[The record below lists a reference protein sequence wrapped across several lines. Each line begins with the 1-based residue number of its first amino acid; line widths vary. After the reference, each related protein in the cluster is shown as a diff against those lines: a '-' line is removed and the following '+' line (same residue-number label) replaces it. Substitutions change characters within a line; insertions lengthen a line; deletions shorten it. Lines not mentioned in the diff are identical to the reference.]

1 MPFST
6 DEVLAEIAHDLVSQ
20 IETRNYP
27 RFKQAL
33 TELTRLHIEL
43 IHACA
48 MSGDG
53 GLPSS
58 AALLA
63 SPYGFGSTTFS
74 RDWMAQYR
82 DINNVAAHALEV
94 DGRYF
99 SSVAYTTQRFGYAF
113 ADQAPDILRDALLP
127 ARNLFFQLQQVW
139 SEKNGDPPAE
149 DLLKGVRLSAPFDK
163 RYADAVS
170 DWVSAWEGFHIPP
183 SKDFKLTDV
192 ESWDFMRKKAL
203 VLADHID
210 FTATAMV
217 RAIVAGDAVGA
228 GYLQDCLVKWWGNRE
243 HELDTGHVLYRD
255 ENSVLNLSLADLEYD
270 GARCVIPGLPDGL
283 QTSVAMAQS
292 LNYVLMR
299 YWEDVRLVV
308 CALLFSDGGLV
319 SGTDSLATRMAMNV
333 LSMHSQHDGGR
344 LTGERLDDAGQ
355 ILSRSLRIEGSED
368 AYSQRFEKFLE
379 SATENAFERVIAGR
393 IYSWSGSRDLRSLQ
407 GELAAIAMVLYRP
420 RQHFPDVERSVGLS
434 TRSLDEL
441 ASISRFANQ
450 VGEAAHADKVAD
462 RLKTIEGL
470 RKGLDLPGTVDEAR
484 EGIIKLCLNFAEAA
498 ANHEKSVVSQ
508 TPISLDQVGMFER
521 MCAEAIFR
529 AGGKFPLQLTN
540 QFEPTKAE
548 LLASEQVITGM
559 SKLPFTEGP
568 LEELRDS
575 DVEMISQ
582 MLGVRLL
589 QEALESLILRDGVQ
603 RVRDDTPA
611 AFYADLLSKMEGIV
625 RNGLD
630 PVILSDRSDT
640 IELLSPWRTEEALPL
655 PRNLSVLPSRSIDGE
670 DAWSMVNGAPVY
682 LVPMASKRVI
692 VTSRQHIEKLQ
703 FKEMDGKVGLKLEAE
718 PQDERRIKLSF
729 TFAVRFAPL
738 FAGSSSQ

>member
-1 MPFST
+1 M
-6 DEVLAEIAHDLVSQ
+6 
-20 IETRNYP
+20 
-27 RFKQAL
+27 
-33 TELTRLHIEL
+33 
-43 IHACA
+43 
-48 MSGDG
+48 
-53 GLPSS
+53 
-58 AALLA
+58 
-63 SPYGFGSTTFS
+63 
-74 RDWMAQYR
+74 
-82 DINNVAAHALEV
+82 
-94 DGRYF
+94 
-99 SSVAYTTQRFGYAF
+99 
-113 ADQAPDILRDALLP
+113 
-127 ARNLFFQLQQVW
+127 
-139 SEKNGDPPAE
+139 
-149 DLLKGVRLSAPFDK
+149 
-163 RYADAVS
+163 
-170 DWVSAWEGFHIPP
+170 
-183 SKDFKLTDV
+183 
-192 ESWDFMRKKAL
+192 
-203 VLADHID
+203 
-210 FTATAMV
+210 
-217 RAIVAGDAVGA
+217 
-228 GYLQDCLVKWWGNRE
+228 
-243 HELDTGHVLYRD
+243 
-255 ENSVLNLSLADLEYD
+255 
-270 GARCVIPGLPDGL
+270 
-283 QTSVAMAQS
+283 
-292 LNYVLMR
+292 
-299 YWEDVRLVV
+299 
-308 CALLFSDGGLV
+308 
-319 SGTDSLATRMAMNV
+319 
-333 LSMHSQHDGGR
+333 
-344 LTGERLDDAGQ
+344 
-355 ILSRSLRIEGSED
+355 
-368 AYSQRFEKFLE
+368 
-379 SATENAFERVIAGR
+379 
-393 IYSWSGSRDLRSLQ
+393 
-407 GELAAIAMVLYRP
+407 
-420 RQHFPDVERSVGLS
+420 
-434 TRSLDEL
+434 
-441 ASISRFANQ
+441 
-450 VGEAAHADKVAD
+450 
-462 RLKTIEGL
+462 
-470 RKGLDLPGTVDEAR
+470 
-484 EGIIKLCLNFAEAA
+484 NFAEAA